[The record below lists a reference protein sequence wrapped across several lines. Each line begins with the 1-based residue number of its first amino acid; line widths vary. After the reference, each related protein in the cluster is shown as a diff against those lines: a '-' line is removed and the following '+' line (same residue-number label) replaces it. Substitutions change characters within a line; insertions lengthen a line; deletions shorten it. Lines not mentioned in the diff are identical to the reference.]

1 MKTTKTVFHNDK
13 NEIKLMGQKF
23 IGTIVKVRKETAYVK
38 GSWEDGTKETRPLPL
53 NNLKEM

>member
-53 NNLKEM
+53 N